1 LDIQVFRILIKQGMT
16 CASCSSHIERS
27 VSALT
32 GVESVVINLLGCY
45 GIFRYDK
52 DVVGIRDI
60 VDCIEG
66 IGFTASMGNEM
77 RGQVESLK
85 RESETQKWKSAF
97 LASLFFSIPVSTVS
111 MILPIIYP
119 SVCCGYLT
127 LYSL

>member
-1 LDIQVFRILIKQGMT
+1 MT

-27 VSALT
+27 VSALP
-32 GVESVVINLLGCY
+32 GVESVVINLLGQT
-45 GIFRYDK
+45 GVFRFDK

-85 RESETQKWKSAF
+85 RHDETQKWKSAF
-97 LASLFFSIPVSTVS
+97 LKSLFFSVPVSTIS
-111 MILPIIYP
+111 MILPLIWP
-119 SVCCGYLT
+119 EVCVL
-127 LYSL
+127 